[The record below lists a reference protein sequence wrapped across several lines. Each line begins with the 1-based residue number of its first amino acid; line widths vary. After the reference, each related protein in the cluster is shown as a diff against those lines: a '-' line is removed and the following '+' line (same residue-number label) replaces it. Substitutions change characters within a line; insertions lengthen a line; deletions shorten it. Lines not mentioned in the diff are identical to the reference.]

1 MPNVD
6 LYSCKACDRR
16 YLSLADERVGRC
28 PECGTRLTHVWMPE
42 VPRAEPDSYPIA
54 DHTYASMEEFVRA
67 DPVRLTS
74 REVDFGVL
82 WRDGRDTSYRAAWV
96 EETGELYVV
105 QAGPPSAGGGH
116 VEVLGMTGREGVE
129 AALDGWQARYRE
141 AGSIAWMRRR
151 AGRLPQVAR
160 PRTAARRMGAIALG
174 ATLLAF
180 AGHGAVAPP
189 AAKASGEATRAAKSQ
204 SAPTESTSGWT
215 RGRIG
220 RLNTT

>member
-1 MPNVD
+1 
-6 LYSCKACDRR
+6 
-16 YLSLADERVGRC
+16 
-28 PECGTRLTHVWMPE
+28 MPE
-42 VPRAEPDSYPIA
+42 VPRAEPDSYPAA
-54 DHTYASMEEFVRA
+54 DHTYASMEEFARA

-82 WRDGRDTSYRAAWV
+82 WRDGRDTSYRAAWIQD
-96 EETGELYVV
+96 TGELYVV
-105 QAGPPSAGGGH
+105 QAGASSTGGGH
-116 VEVLGMTGREGVE
+116 VEVLGVTDREGVE

-141 AGSIAWMRRR
+141 AGSIAWIRRR

-160 PRTAARRMGAIALG
+160 PRAAARRIGAIALG

-180 AGHGAVAPP
+180 AGHGAVEPP
-189 AAKASGEATRAAKSQ
+189 AAQASATPKATPAAKSQ
-204 SAPTESTSGWT
+204 PAPTESTSGWT